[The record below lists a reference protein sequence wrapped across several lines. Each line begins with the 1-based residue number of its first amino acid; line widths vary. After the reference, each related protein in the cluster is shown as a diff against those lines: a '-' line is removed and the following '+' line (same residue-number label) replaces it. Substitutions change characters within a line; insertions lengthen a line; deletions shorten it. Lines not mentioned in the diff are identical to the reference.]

1 MKTIKLIYLAS
12 LNFIILVVSFC
23 LAIYALSEFQ
33 LYQVDIP
40 PPFVY
45 ELKTDEKT
53 INQGRHLLRT
63 RGCFGCHGQR
73 LEGRV
78 KTDWDWVKQAVPPNL
93 ALYAKDHDAII
104 IERAIRHG
112 IDHTERIMWTMPSYN
127 FKHLSDDD
135 VAAIISYL
143 KQAPIIDN
151 ELPQPIMGLKAR
163 WQLLAGDV
171 EHMVDWLA
179 KVPPLKIN
187 PLDNPDLARGEYLAM
202 TTCNE
207 CHGFDLKGYHAE
219 VESAPDLTV
228 MIKFYNEIDFRRLM
242 QHGIG
247 VGGRENLGLMSM
259 VAKDRFAHFTE
270 QELTDLYQY
279 LNNLD

>member
-1 MKTIKLIYLAS
+1 MKTVKLIYLAS

-23 LAIYALSEFQ
+23 LAIYALSEYQ

-163 WQLLAGDV
+163 WQLLAGDA

-228 MIKFYNEIDFRRLM
+228 MIKVYNEIDFRRLM